1 MSVEVTMGPNQY
13 KVPELNNDSTEIWKS
28 CSEYLV
34 AIASETL
41 HSGNANFTLTS
52 ELGFGN
58 SFGLKALYLKSNSAN
73 VSGIGVIR
81 LSHSDLIS
89 WRNASN
95 NGDLGLTV
103 GPDDRLSFNGNKLA
117 TVAETQGG
125 SPTTTQG
132 DIIVRGASED
142 VRLPIGTANQVL
154 KSDGTNVSWGP
165 VTSTDSSPTTTQGDL
180 IFRGAAEDERLA
192 VGSADTILLSNGT
205 IPVWF
210 NPISGI
216 ANLAANYTV
225 LDDDGIHK
233 FIYTL
238 GGSDRTLTLPTLADN
253 IGREMIVVIVD
264 ANDFTHV
271 LTLDG
276 EGSEKIDGNDTFDLL
291 GSGSS
296 VTLIGT
302 ANGWITTSWQGYMSF
317 NRNIPTPTINVPGT
331 ATLDASAFKA
341 VGNSVNI
348 KGTKNFFN
356 EFRYQSFEVTHV
368 GNVTTT
374 IVDFNV
380 GANIILPSNGLLYLD
395 YYEEIESQTTHGA
408 TGKRKSADP
417 TENFIEIT
425 QEHDSKTVV
434 VFSGCLSFI
443 STEKPIWA

>member
-1 MSVEVTMGPNQY
+1 MPVTVTMGALSYQVPN
-13 KVPELNNDSTEIWKS
+13 LNDDITTVWKS
-28 CSEYLV
+28 TTEYLV
-34 AIASETL
+34 AVSTETL
-41 HSGNANFTLTS
+41 HSGNSNFTLKA

-58 SFGLKALYLKSNSAN
+58 SFGIKSLYYKTVSNDPAN
-73 VSGIGVIR
+73 LGVVR
-81 LSHSDLIS
+81 LSRTDTIS
-89 WRNASN
+89 WRNTAN
-95 NGDLGLTV
+95 TANLNLAV
-103 GPDDRLSFNGNKLA
+103 EADDRLSFNGSKLA

-132 DIIVRGASED
+132 DIIVRGATED
-142 VRLPIGTANQVL
+142 IRLPIGTANQVL

-180 IFRGAAEDERLA
+180 IVRGATEDERLA
-192 VGSADTILLSNGT
+192 IGAADTIMLSNGT
-205 IPVWF
+205 APVWF

-216 ANLAANYTV
+216 ANLAADYTV

-317 NRNIPTPTINVPGT
+317 NRNIPTPTINVPGS
-331 ATLDASAFKA
+331 ATLDASAFKGI
-341 VGNSVNI
+341 GNSVNI

-356 EFRYQSFEVTHV
+356 EFRYKSFQITHA
-368 GNVTTT
+368 GNVTTSV
-374 IVDFNV
+374 VDFNV

-408 TGKRKSADP
+408 TGSRKSSNA
-417 TENFIEIT
+417 TETFIEVT
-425 QEHDSKTVV
+425 QEHDSKSVV

-443 STEKPIWA
+443 STEKPTWA